1 MSLLRIAAL
10 CAAWGLVQSAVV
22 AEVAA
27 AGPVLTP
34 RERGA
39 LAQQFVL
46 KWAAHVH
53 GEYGIAPQVWAR
65 RMVPSF
71 VAADAHNFRNALVSD
86 TFEAASAELTGTGHR
101 LPVRTARQLPAR
113 GAPLRAAA
121 KPRIAARALGDAA
134 ADLVYTPITPC
145 RIADTRVAS
154 PGAVPAGGT
163 RDLVVRSPSFFSQ
176 GGSSSDC
183 GTQYITVAAVA
194 LNVTAVAPSI
204 PGFATVYPYG
214 TARPGTASLNY
225 AAGAIVN
232 NAIIASV
239 PNPPAFYDFTLYS
252 YAQSHY
258 VIDIVGYFAAPRAT
272 ALACFDEYSTP
283 VTLPAGNLSMLEL
296 QCPSGYTAVGGSII
310 GLDPQGATLSLS
322 YPSGDNAWTTAI
334 TNNAAVERSYSH
346 GVRCCRVPGR

>member
-46 KWAAHVH
+46 KWAGHVQ

-71 VAADAHNFRNALVSD
+71 VAADAHNFRNALASD

-101 LPVRTARQLPAR
+101 LPVRTARQLPTR
-113 GAPLRAAA
+113 GVSLRAAA

-134 ADLVYTPITPC
+134 GDLVYTPITPC
-145 RIADTRVAS
+145 RIADTRVAA
-154 PGAVPAGGT
+154 GGVVPAEGT
-163 RDLVVRSPSFFSQ
+163 RDFLVSATSFSAQ
-176 GGSSSDC
+176 GGSSGDC
-183 GTQYITVAAVA
+183 GTQDISAAAVA

-232 NAIIASV
+232 NAIIAPV
-239 PNPPAFYDFTLYS
+239 PNPPAGFDFTLYS

-272 ALACFDEYSTP
+272 ALSCVDEFSSP
-283 VTLPAGNLSMLEL
+283 VTLPSGNLSVVEV
-296 QCPSGYTAVGGSII
+296 QCPAGYSPVGG
-310 GLDPQGATLSLS
+310 GVGGTDAQGATLSLS
-322 YPSGDNAWTTAI
+322 YASGSNAWTTAI
-334 TNNAAVERSYSH
+334 TNNAAVARTYSH
-346 GVRCCRVPGR
+346 SARCCRVPGR